1 MGIKDLKSVNPNM
14 SEEKERI
21 EKLAEK
27 VDELLVVLSSIAEDL
42 RIVSAS
48 LKSIAVSQIAPQTPT
63 APATTA
69 PETPQAEKPLD
80 IDDVKMMFPEDL
92 EGLLNFEDKGEYIK
106 ITPRQYLGAEN
117 FAKIAQIVRGAGGD
131 YISAGKE
138 SHFRVPKKKI

>member
-1 MGIKDLKSVNPNM
+1 M
-14 SEEKERI
+14 STEKERI

-27 VDELLVVLSSIAEDL
+27 VDELLVVLNNIAEDL

-48 LKSIAVSQIAPQTPT
+48 LKSIAVSQLAPQPT
-63 APATTA
+63 APTPSAPA
-69 PETPQAEKPLD
+69 PEAPQAEKPLS

-117 FAKIAQIVRGAGGD
+117 FAKIAQIARGAGGD

-138 SHFRVPKKKI
+138 SHFRIPKRRMG

>member
-1 MGIKDLKSVNPNM
+1 M

-27 VDELLVVLSSIAEDL
+27 VDELLVVLSNIAEDL

-48 LKSIAVSQIAPQTPT
+48 LKSIAVSQLAPQTP
-63 APATTA
+63 TA

-138 SHFRVPKKKI
+138 SHFRVPKKRLG

>member
-1 MGIKDLKSVNPNM
+1 M
-14 SEEKERI
+14 STEKERI

-27 VDELLVVLSSIAEDL
+27 VDELLVVLNNIAEDL

-48 LKSIAVSQIAPQTPT
+48 LKSIAVSQLAPSPSAL
-63 APATTA
+63 APPA
-69 PETPQAEKPLD
+69 PEALQAEKPLS

-117 FAKIAQIVRGAGGD
+117 FAKIAQIARGAGGD

-138 SHFRVPKKKI
+138 SHFRIPKRRTG

>member
-48 LKSIAVSQIAPQTPT
+48 LKSIAVSQLAQPAPT
-63 APATTA
+63 APVTPV

-80 IDDVKMMFPEDL
+80 IEDVKMMFPEDL

-117 FAKIAQIVRGAGGD
+117 FAKIAQIVRGVGGD

-138 SHFRVPKKKI
+138 SHFRITKKKT

>member
-1 MGIKDLKSVNPNM
+1 LKSVNPCM
-14 SEEKERI
+14 STEKERI

-27 VDELLVVLSSIAEDL
+27 VDELLVVLNNIAEDL

-48 LKSIAVSQIAPQTPT
+48 LKTIAVSQLAPPSSEPAPP
-63 APATTA
+63 APA
-69 PETPQAEKPLD
+69 PEAPQAEKPLS

-117 FAKIAQIVRGAGGD
+117 FAKIAQIARGAGGD
-131 YISAGKE
+131 YISAGRD
-138 SHFRVPKKKI
+138 SHFRIPKRRTG

>member
-1 MGIKDLKSVNPNM
+1 MKSVNLSMNV
-14 SEEKERI
+14 EKERI

-27 VDELLVVLSSIAEDL
+27 VDELLVILNNIAEDL

-48 LKSIAVSQIAPQTPT
+48 LKSIAVSQLASPT
-63 APATTA
+63 APITPTTEA
-69 PETPQAEKPLD
+69 PQVQKPLN

-117 FAKIAQIVRGAGGD
+117 FAKIAQIARGAGGD
-131 YISAGKE
+131 YVSAGKD
-138 SHFRVPKKKI
+138 SHFRIPKKKLG

>member
-1 MGIKDLKSVNPNM
+1 LKSVNPNM

-42 RIVSAS
+42 RMVSAS
-48 LKSIAVSQIAPQTPT
+48 LKSIAVSRIAPQT
-63 APATTA
+63 PATTA

-117 FAKIAQIVRGAGGD
+117 FAKIAQIARGAGGD
-131 YISAGKE
+131 YISAGRD
-138 SHFRVPKKKI
+138 SHFRIPKRRTG

>member
-1 MGIKDLKSVNPNM
+1 M
-14 SEEKERI
+14 STEKERI

-27 VDELLVVLSSIAEDL
+27 VDELLVVLNNIAEDL

-48 LKSIAVSQIAPQTPT
+48 LKTIAVSQFAPPSSAPAPPAAPEAPQ
-63 APATTA
+63 
-69 PETPQAEKPLD
+69 EKPLS

-117 FAKIAQIVRGAGGD
+117 FAKIAQIARGAGGD
-131 YISAGKE
+131 YISAGRD
-138 SHFRVPKKKI
+138 SHFRIPKRRAG

>member
-1 MGIKDLKSVNPNM
+1 M

-27 VDELLVVLSSIAEDL
+27 VDELLVVLNNIAEDL
-42 RIVSAS
+42 RMVAAS
-48 LKSIAVSQIAPQTPT
+48 LKTIAVSRISQPS
-63 APATTA
+63 APAA
-69 PETPQAEKPLD
+69 PPTLETSQAEKPLG
-80 IDDVKMMFPEDL
+80 IEDVKMMFPEDL
-92 EGLLNFEDKGEYIK
+92 EGLLNFEDKGEYVK

-138 SHFRVPKKKI
+138 SHFRVPKIRA

>member
-1 MGIKDLKSVNPNM
+1 MNV
-14 SEEKERI
+14 EKERI

-27 VDELLVVLSSIAEDL
+27 VDELLVILNNIAEDL

-48 LKSIAVSQIAPQTPT
+48 LKSIAVSQLAPPT
-63 APATTA
+63 APITPTTEA
-69 PETPQAEKPLD
+69 PQVQKPLN

-117 FAKIAQIVRGAGGD
+117 FAKIAQIARGAGGD
-131 YISAGKE
+131 YVSAGKD
-138 SHFRVPKKKI
+138 SHFRIPKKKLG

>member
-1 MGIKDLKSVNPNM
+1 M

-27 VDELLVVLSSIAEDL
+27 VDELLVVLSNIAEDL

-48 LKSIAVSQIAPQTPT
+48 LKSIAVSQLAQPTPTPT
-63 APATTA
+63 APA

-138 SHFRVPKKKI
+138 SHFRIPKKRLG

>member
-1 MGIKDLKSVNPNM
+1 MKRVNPNM

-48 LKSIAVSQIAPQTPT
+48 LKSLAVSQLAPPTPT
-63 APATTA
+63 PTV
-69 PETPQAEKPLD
+69 PETPQAEKPLG
-80 IDDVKMMFPEDL
+80 IEDVKMMFPEDL

>member
-1 MGIKDLKSVNPNM
+1 MKSVNQTM
-14 SEEKERI
+14 STEKEHI
-21 EKLAEK
+21 QKLAEK
-27 VDELLVVLSSIAEDL
+27 VDELLVVLNNIAEDL

-48 LKSIAVSQIAPQTPT
+48 LRSIAVSQLAQPTP
-63 APATTA
+63 APATPA
-69 PETPQAEKPLD
+69 PEKPEAEKSLD

-117 FAKIAQIVRGAGGD
+117 FAKIAQIARGAGGD

-138 SHFRVPKKKI
+138 SHFRIPKKRSG

>member
-1 MGIKDLKSVNPNM
+1 M
-14 SEEKERI
+14 SEEKKKERI

-48 LKSIAVSQIAPQTPT
+48 LKSIAVSQLAPQTPT
-63 APATTA
+63 APA

-138 SHFRVPKKKI
+138 SHFRVPKKRLG

>member
-1 MGIKDLKSVNPNM
+1 M

-27 VDELLVVLSSIAEDL
+27 VDELLVVLNNIAEDL
-42 RIVSAS
+42 RMVAAS
-48 LKSIAVSQIAPQTPT
+48 LKSIAVSRISQPA
-63 APATTA
+63 APAAPPT
-69 PETPQAEKPLD
+69 PETPQAEKPLN

-92 EGLLNFEDKGEYIK
+92 KGLLNFEDKGEYVK

-138 SHFRVPKKKI
+138 SHFRIPKIRV